1 MGAFNSLATAGLNLA
16 RTQQAAQR
24 ESRDISRD
32 RDREIRAIEQQ
43 TEEQRR
49 REEQEL
55 RRRLATQRARAGA
68 AGVGGGSSSRA
79 VLRGLTEEAEAAQA
93 ARERSAGLRIDEL
106 RQRARTS
113 QRRNLLGL
121 IGGTSG
127 SFQSVGR
134 SLGRSRSL
142 LG

>member
-24 ESRDISRD
+24 ESRDTSRD
-32 RDREIRAIEQQ
+32 RDREIRAIAQQ

-49 REEQEL
+49 REQEEL
-55 RRRLATQRARAGA
+55 RRRLAAQRARAGA

-79 VLRGLTEEAEAAQA
+79 VLRGLTEEAEATQA
-93 ARERSAGLRIDEL
+93 ARERSAQLRIDEL
-106 RQRARTS
+106 RRRARSS
-113 QRRNLLGL
+113 QRRNLLDL
-121 IGGTSG
+121 IGSSSG
-127 SFQSVGR
+127 SFQTIGR
-134 SLGRSRSL
+134 SLGRSQSL